1 MAPRRSPL
9 SDGHA
14 AALAHHFEDLEQ
26 QREASSL
33 GMWVFLATE
42 VMFFGG
48 LFAAY
53 TVYRMMYLPG
63 FDVGSGLLNIKLG
76 AFNTGV
82 LLSSSLTM
90 ALAVRAAMLGK
101 RRALVTF
108 LILTMLLGLTFVGVK
123 VVFEWYHDY
132 EMHLFPG
139 THFELDSPYARAAE
153 LFFVF
158 YYTMTGVHALHM
170 VVGVG
175 LLSVLTWQA
184 ARGRFGPD
192 RYNAV
197 EVSGLYW
204 HFVDIVWIFLFPLLY
219 LIGAHH

>member
-1 MAPRRSPL
+1 M

-14 AALAHHFEDLEQ
+14 GALAHHFEDLDQ

-48 LFAAY
+48 IFVAY

-63 FDVGSGLLNIKLG
+63 FEVGSGLLNTKLG

-82 LLSSSLTM
+82 LLTSSLTM

-108 LILTMLLGLTFVGVK
+108 LVLTMLLGLTFVGIK
-123 VVFEWYHDY
+123 VFLEWHHDY
-132 EMHLFPG
+132 ELHLFPG
-139 THFELDSPYARAAE
+139 AHFVLDSPHARGAE

-158 YYTMTGVHALHM
+158 YFTMTAVHALHM
-170 VVGVG
+170 VIGVGV
-175 LLSVLTWQA
+175 LSVLTWHA

-204 HFVDIVWIFLFPLLY
+204 HFVDIIWIFLFPLLY
-219 LIGAHH
+219 LIGAHL